1 MNNTSTTLTTHSL
14 ALSNRTTPTA
24 KPPKSSLTKEASVA
38 SALSKTLRESLTPEM
53 SNLCESYLSTKLTG
67 KLRSLAKHSDG
78 KSGMRSFELTK
89 YGKNLNGFNFNSEAP
104 FKKTFL
110 AKYHVQP
117 GSRRGQVILHFPSF
131 IPSKDLRA
139 PNEATNFKICGR
151 LVALSDYNYDA
162 SDRSFH
168 PVRNEFNGRY
178 ASFDSGMLPLLK
190 MPVDPITTQ
199 LSIDQKEL
207 PEGTSMFLLLSV
219 SFYQYE
225 NGRFKHISKDSA
237 LHVESVL

>member
-1 MNNTSTTLTTHSL
+1 MNSTSTTLTAHSFTLSSRQTHV
-14 ALSNRTTPTA
+14 A
-24 KPPKSSLTKEASVA
+24 KPEAALTKEASVA
-38 SALSKTLRESLTPEM
+38 STLSKTLRESLTPEM

-67 KLRSLAKHSDG
+67 KMRSLAKYSEG
-78 KSGMRSFELTK
+78 KSGMRSFKLTK
-89 YGKNLNGFNFNSEAP
+89 YGKNLNGFNFNTEAP

-131 IPSKDLRA
+131 VPSKDLKSPEA
-139 PNEATNFKICGR
+139 ATNFKICGR

-225 NGRFKHISKDSA
+225 SGRFRHISKGSA